1 MCAGFSGLAHWMF
14 AHEYM
19 QSARMMPFVLE
30 EMPVPEAYLKFDRFV
45 NAVMVSMMVGIH
57 II

>member
-1 MCAGFSGLAHWMF
+1 MF

-30 EMPVPEAYLKFDRFV
+30 EMPVPEAYVKFDRFV
-45 NAVMVSMMVGIH
+45 NTVMVSMMVGIH